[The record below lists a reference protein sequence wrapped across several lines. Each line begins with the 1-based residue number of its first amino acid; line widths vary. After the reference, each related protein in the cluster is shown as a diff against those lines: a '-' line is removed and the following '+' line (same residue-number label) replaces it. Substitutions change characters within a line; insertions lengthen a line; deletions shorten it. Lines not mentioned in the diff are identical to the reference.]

1 MCEIFHTQ
9 YYGKFISRAVKK
21 ETILQANELKND
33 LGRFTLSMA
42 PIINVSINTAKDSPI
57 ITYQILW
64 SM

>member
-33 LGRFTLSMA
+33 LDRF
-42 PIINVSINTAKDSPI
+42 
-57 ITYQILW
+57 
-64 SM
+64 